1 MLGCPASVI
10 RLQHC
15 EVRTDQTKG
24 ACATQENCSS
34 DRDLEQP
41 HFLCLEEKPV
51 AVDLR
56 EATVDFG

>member
-1 MLGCPASVI
+1 MGWDVL
-10 RLQHC
+10 RLSSDC
-15 EVRTDQTKG
+15 NTEVRTDQTKG

-51 AVDLR
+51 AVGLR

>member
-1 MLGCPASVI
+1 MGWDVLRLSSDCNTVKSGRI
-10 RLQHC
+10 RPKVHVQHKK
-15 EVRTDQTKG
+15 T
-24 ACATQENCSS
+24 SS

-51 AVDLR
+51 AVGLR